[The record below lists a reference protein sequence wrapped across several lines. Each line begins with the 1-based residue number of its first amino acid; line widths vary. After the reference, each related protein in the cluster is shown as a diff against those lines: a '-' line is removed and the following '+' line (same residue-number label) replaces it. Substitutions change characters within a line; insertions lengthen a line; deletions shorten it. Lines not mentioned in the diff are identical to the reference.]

1 MELFGTTHLL
11 TLLIGALFGAAC
23 IMARRR
29 GHFWP
34 VAILAFLNL
43 SAYAYNQ
50 WVYVNLGHTI
60 PLDNILP
67 FHLCDI
73 AAFLAGFALLTPR
86 PLVRE
91 LCYYWGLAGTNFGF
105 LMRKPEGATL
115 FDHLGPWPYYLIWVQ
130 LLASAMIALFLL
142 PFSKR
147 INVWRF
153 R

>member
-1 MELFGTTHLL
+1 
-11 TLLIGALFGAAC
+11 
-23 IMARRR
+23 MARRR

-91 LCYYWGLAGTNFGF
+91 LCYCWGSLAPC
-105 LMRKPEGATL
+105 RL
-115 FDHLGPWPYYLIWVQ
+115 FSRRIFPTFSLIRSSS
-130 LLASAMIALFLL
+130 ASSSTTGSSSSRPLFLL
-142 PFSKR
+142 WQRAGGHALGPFL
-147 INVWRF
+147 VF
-153 R
+153 